1 MRIFISVV
9 VATLLGA
16 LAFEGPGA
24 ALGLLVGL
32 VAGLIWYG
40 PAREAK
46 PEPAGPTL
54 VQRLLS
60 GNLVAKFGVVILF
73 FGVAFLIKFALEN
86 AIVPVEVWFAL
97 AALGGAVLLAIGW
110 RLRERMSGYALIL
123 QGGGVGTLYLELFG
137 AFKLSQLR

>member
-40 PAREAK
+40 RAREAK
-46 PEPAGPTL
+46 AEQARAGVKPAAQTSRPLTEFELLKARVNALEERL
-54 VQRLLS
+54 VRLEH
-60 GNLVAKFGVVILF
+60 
-73 FGVAFLIKFALEN
+73 GVAPQ
-86 AIVPVEVWFAL
+86 IVPDTPSATLTTSQSDVVW
-97 AALGGAVLLAIGW
+97 
-110 RLRERMSGYALIL
+110 S
-123 QGGGVGTLYLELFG
+123 
-137 AFKLSQLR
+137 